1 MEKKITIQY
10 SSIAKYIL
18 YAILLF
24 SPLARGSVHP
34 WHHGVIQIGV
44 LLMLSLLLMQTIQT
58 KESLLPK
65 TSLDKPI
72 LALLLLCCISFF
84 FSVSRP
90 DSVEAIAL
98 LLSYITIFYVTVY
111 FCRTRRNQRE
121 LVYVICII
129 ASLPVLI
136 GFLKFMDM
144 IPFSLWNYDD
154 LHYPKTFL
162 TGVFGNY
169 NHLAGYLEMVIPLML
184 ILFVT
189 RTRRG
194 WRKAALICWV
204 LIFVICHILTLSR
217 GGWIS
222 LGGALLF
229 MTLILL
235 SNKKFTSKKLL
246 ITLCSTASVL
256 VFFVLSGSRL
266 FERMM
271 SLAEEEVVLGVNGR
285 MRIWK
290 GTLTLIK
297 EHIFVGTGPGTFAI
311 VFPRFQ
317 PPGTTARFYQAHQ
330 DYLQFISEIGVFFIP
345 LLCWM
350 LYALFRSGFKGLHS
364 RSRQK
369 WGVTLGAM
377 TGIFAILIHSFVDFN
392 LHIPANAILF
402 TVLAAIVVSRQSTPA
417 PNSNFTNGKQ

>member
-1 MEKKITIQY
+1 MLFR
-10 SSIAKYIL
+10 S

-34 WHHGVIQIGV
+34 WQQTVIQIGV
-44 LLMLSLLLMQTIQT
+44 LVMLSLLLMQAIQQ
-58 KESLLPK
+58 KEPLLTS

-72 LALLLLCCISFF
+72 LALLLLCSLSFF
-84 FSVSRP
+84 FSVSRS

-98 LLSYITIFYVTVY
+98 LLSYIIIFYATVY
-111 FCRTRRNQRE
+111 FCRTRRNQRQ

-136 GFLKFMDM
+136 GFFKSMDLV
-144 IPFSLWNYDD
+144 PFALWNYDD
-154 LHYPKTFL
+154 LHYHKTFL
-162 TGVFGNY
+162 TGVYGNY

-184 ILFVT
+184 TLFII

-194 WRKAALICWV
+194 WWKAALICWV

-235 SNKKFTSKKLL
+235 GHKKFKSKKLL
-246 ITLCSTASVL
+246 IALFTTASIL
-256 VFFVLSGSRL
+256 VFFVLSGSSL
-266 FERMM
+266 FDRVMT
-271 SLAEEEVVLGVNGR
+271 LAEEEVVLGVNGR
-285 MRIWK
+285 VLIWK
-290 GTLTLIK
+290 GTLELIK
-297 EHIFVGTGPGTFAI
+297 EYTFVGAGPGTFTI
-311 VFPRFQ
+311 VFPGFQ

-330 DYLQFISEIGVFFIP
+330 DYLHFIAEMGIFFIP

-350 LYALFRSGFKGLHS
+350 LYALFRSGFKRFDS
-364 RSRQK
+364 RSRQE
-369 WGVTLGAM
+369 WGFALGAM
-377 TGIFAILIHSFVDFN
+377 AGIFAILIHSFVDFN

-402 TVLAAIVVSRQSTPA
+402 TVLAAIVVSKRSAPA